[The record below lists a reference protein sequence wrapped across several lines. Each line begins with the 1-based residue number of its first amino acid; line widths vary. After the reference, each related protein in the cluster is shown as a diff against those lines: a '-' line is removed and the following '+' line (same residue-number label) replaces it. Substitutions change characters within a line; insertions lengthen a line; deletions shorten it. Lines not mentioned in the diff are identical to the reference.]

1 MKHLVYTLVGL
12 LLCVGSAVFMGWLIS
27 WIFNFS
33 SGPIM
38 ICCGILGFFGGAVT
52 MSGPEWALSPKS
64 EN

>member
-1 MKHLVYTLVGL
+1 MDRIYVLIGL
-12 LLCVGSAVFMGWLIS
+12 LLVVASAVFMGWLIS

-38 ICCGILGFFGGAVT
+38 IVAGIIGFFGGAVT
-52 MSGPEWALSPKS
+52 MSGPEWALSSDS